1 MTSQPGWQNNC
12 KLQIF
17 ATASSKEFL
26 DIQATIECGLTL
38 KCIRDMTRTYIQMH
52 HTDKYSEHSSIIY
65 FRFRACFEK
74 DVPWNLGNYRMWI
87 HCETVDIQSIVIHIL
102 PNISRSKGNKAIK
115 FGQLIEYNM
124 KNIFLEKLCTK
135 YGGQTSPRLFPGKLK
150 LSKSLD
156 Q

>member
-1 MTSQPGWQNNC
+1 MLFISPQRPFSLWRYLNFCLDFLVMYQNALIAKIRLIWKLMTSQPGWQNKY

-52 HTDKYSEHSSIIY
+52 HTDKHSEHSSIIY

-87 HCETVDIQSIVIHIL
+87 HCETV
-102 PNISRSKGNKAIK
+102 NI
-115 FGQLIEYNM
+115 
-124 KNIFLEKLCTK
+124 
-135 YGGQTSPRLFPGKLK
+135 
-150 LSKSLD
+150 
-156 Q
+156 